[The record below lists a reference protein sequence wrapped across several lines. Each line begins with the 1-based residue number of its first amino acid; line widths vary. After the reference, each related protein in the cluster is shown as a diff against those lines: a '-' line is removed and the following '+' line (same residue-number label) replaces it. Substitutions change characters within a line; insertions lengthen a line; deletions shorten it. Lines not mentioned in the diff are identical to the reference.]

1 MLMISLI
8 MSLGALLILSAIVL
22 GTPPTI
28 PR

>member
-1 MLMISLI
+1 MLMISLV

>member
-1 MLMISLI
+1 MLVISLI
-8 MSLGALLILSAIVL
+8 MSFGAILLMTAIVL

>member
-1 MLMISLI
+1 MLVFSVVLTIST
-8 MSLGALLILSAIVL
+8 LGLMTMFVL